1 MRDPPTTT
9 LAVAFVIILAGSV
22 VVSGATLGGLAGA
35 TPAAMQAADG
45 PSTQETSYLRVVHA
59 SADAPAVD
67 VALDNET
74 VVSGIE
80 LGEASDYL
88 EVAAGEYRLTIT
100 AAESGDVVY
109 DANVSIEARS
119 VTTIAASGEVS
130 ENASQAFAP
139 LFIRDDALQP
149 AEGEAAVAVAHLS
162 PDAPTVDVTVEGA
175 DTVIADN
182 VSYAG
187 VSDYVTVPAGE
198 YTLEVREATADNN
211 GSVVTTVDVSVANG
225 SAYTAYAVGYL
236 EADNASGPG
245 FQVSLA
251 NDATT
256 SVTLPSDADEGNETE
271 IPANETEM
279 PANETETPVSTE
291 LPEETETAEGTETE
305 SSSNETETDAP
316 TTATEM
322 PE

>member
-1 MRDPPTTT
+1 MRDPPIKT
-9 LAVAFVIILAGSV
+9 LAVAFVMILAGSV

-100 AAESGDVVY
+100 AAESGDTVY
-109 DANVSIEARS
+109 DANVSIEPRS

-130 ENASQAFAP
+130 ENASQSFAP

-162 PDAPTVDVTVEGA
+162 PDAPAVDVTVEGS

-187 VSDYVTVPAGE
+187 VSDYMTVPAGE
-198 YTLEVREATADNN
+198 YTLEIRAATEDND
-211 GSVVTTVDVSVANG
+211 GSVVATVDVSLEDG

-236 EADNASGPG
+236 EAENASGPG
-245 FQVSLA
+245 FQLSLV

-256 SVTLPSDADEGNETE
+256 SVTLPSDADEGD
-271 IPANETEM
+271 ETEM
-279 PANETETPVSTE
+279 PANETETPMSTE

-305 SSSNETETDAP
+305 SSSNETETEAP
-316 TTATEM
+316 ATTTEM

>member
-22 VVSGATLGGLAGA
+22 VVSGATLGGSVGA
-35 TPAAMQAADG
+35 APAAMQAADG

-74 VVSGIE
+74 VVSDIE

-109 DANVSIEARS
+109 DANVTIEPRS
-119 VTTIAASGEVS
+119 VTTVAASGEVS
-130 ENASQAFAP
+130 EDASQSFAP

-162 PDAPTVDVTVEGA
+162 PDAPTVDITVEGS
-175 DTVIADN
+175 DTVVADN

-187 VSDYVTVPAGE
+187 VSDYLTVPAGE
-198 YTLEVREATADNN
+198 YTLEIRAATADND
-211 GSVVTTVDVSVANG
+211 GDIVTTVDVSLESG

-236 EADNASGPG
+236 DAENASGPG
-245 FQVSLA
+245 FQISLA
-251 NDATT
+251 EDATT
-256 SVTLPSDADEGNETE
+256 TVTLPSDAADGNETE
-271 IPANETEM
+271 MPEETETPMDGTETPHSTELPDDETETEM
-279 PANETETPVSTE
+279 PANET
-291 LPEETETAEGTETE
+291 
-305 SSSNETETDAP
+305 
-316 TTATEM
+316 ATEA

>member
-1 MRDPPTTT
+1 MRDPPTKT

-22 VVSGATLGGLAGA
+22 VVSGATFGG
-35 TPAAMQAADG
+35 PAAAAPALQQQQLQADG

-88 EVAAGEYRLTIT
+88 AIAAGDHRLTIT

-109 DANVSIEARS
+109 DANVSVEARS
-119 VTTIAASGEVS
+119 VTTIAASGEIS
-130 ENASQAFAP
+130 ENASQPFAP

-149 AEGEAAVAVAHLS
+149 AEDEAAVAVAHLS
-162 PDAPTVDVTVEGA
+162 PDAPAVDVTVEGS

-187 VSDYVTVPAGE
+187 VSDYVSVPAGD
-198 YTLEVREATADNN
+198 YTLEIREATADND
-211 GSVVTTVDVSVANG
+211 GDVVTTVDVSLESG
-225 SAYTAYAVGYL
+225 SAYTGYAVGYL
-236 EADNASGPG
+236 DAENDSEPE
-245 FQVSLA
+245 FQVSLVD
-251 NDATT
+251 DATK
-256 SVTLPSDADEGNETE
+256 SVTLPSAADEDGEET
-271 IPANETEM
+271 
-279 PANETETPVSTE
+279 NETETPM
-291 LPEETETAEGTETE
+291 
-305 SSSNETETDAP
+305 NETETPTDETETPADDDEDDDEADDETETPEATPTEAP
-316 TTATEM
+316 E
-322 PE
+322 

>member
-1 MRDPPTTT
+1 M
-9 LAVAFVIILAGSV
+9 ILAGSV

-100 AAESGDVVY
+100 AAESGDTVY
-109 DANVSIEARS
+109 DANVSIEPRS

-130 ENASQAFAP
+130 ENASQSFAP

-162 PDAPTVDVTVEGA
+162 PDAPAVDVTVEGS

-187 VSDYVTVPAGE
+187 VSDYMTVPAGE
-198 YTLEVREATADNN
+198 YTLEIRAATEDND
-211 GSVVTTVDVSVANG
+211 GSVVATVDVSLEDG

-236 EADNASGPG
+236 EAENASGPG
-245 FQVSLA
+245 FQLSLV

-256 SVTLPSDADEGNETE
+256 SVTLPSDADEGD
-271 IPANETEM
+271 ETEM
-279 PANETETPVSTE
+279 PANETETPMSTE

-305 SSSNETETDAP
+305 SSSNETETEAP
-316 TTATEM
+316 ATTTEM

>member
-1 MRDPPTTT
+1 MRDPPIKT
-9 LAVAFVIILAGSV
+9 LTVAFVMILAGSV

-100 AAESGDVVY
+100 AAESGDTVY
-109 DANVSIEARS
+109 DANVSIEPRS

-130 ENASQAFAP
+130 ENASQSFAP

-162 PDAPTVDVTVEGA
+162 PDAPAVDVTVEGS

-187 VSDYVTVPAGE
+187 VSDYMTVPAGE
-198 YTLEVREATADNN
+198 YTLEIRAATEDND
-211 GSVVTTVDVSVANG
+211 GSVVATVDVSLEDG

-236 EADNASGPG
+236 EAENASGPG
-245 FQVSLA
+245 FQLSLV

-256 SVTLPSDADEGNETE
+256 SVTLPSDADEGD
-271 IPANETEM
+271 ETEM
-279 PANETETPVSTE
+279 PANETETPMSTE

-305 SSSNETETDAP
+305 SSSNETETEAP
-316 TTATEM
+316 ATTTEM